1 MNKQQSIAMRI
12 WTNHYFRFVLFGL
25 ALSMLVPA
33 VSGGLLKTSFLGI
46 MGGTIIFTVAALG
59 LNILLGYSGLISLG
73 TAGFMGLGAY
83 ISAYVTGDMGL
94 PWEIGIL
101 AAVLIPTIIGILV
114 GLASLRMSG
123 LYLGIVTLCI
133 SEIFRKTF
141 DELDEITGGF
151 SGKSA
156 DFPTLLGMVDLN
168 QKQTYILLVVVLVL
182 VMMLTYNIVH
192 GQMGRAM
199 HVMRG
204 SQVAA
209 QAMGVNILRYRLI
222 AFALSAGY
230 AALAGAL
237 YVHFIKFVYPSTW
250 TLMISLTILA
260 IIVIGGLRSIYGTF
274 LGALVVYALPDL
286 VIKRIPVIGDINGL
300 PYVCFRCAYH
310 TGHHV
315 LSRRSGK
322 RVQRPETA
330 FHQTYG
336 EKDPRRERRGVR
348 RCRIIPPAPRAL
360 IQCRRTKCCVLST
373 CPSASAASR
382 LWTTSRSA

>member
-1 MNKQQSIAMRI
+1 
-12 WTNHYFRFVLFGL
+12 
-25 ALSMLVPA
+25 
-33 VSGGLLKTSFLGI
+33 
-46 MGGTIIFTVAALG
+46 
-59 LNILLGYSGLISLG
+59 
-73 TAGFMGLGAY
+73 
-83 ISAYVTGDMGL
+83 
-94 PWEIGIL
+94 
-101 AAVLIPTIIGILV
+101 
-114 GLASLRMSG
+114 MSG

-300 PYVCFRCAYH
+300 PYVFS
-310 TGHHV
+310 GV
-315 LSRRSGK
+315 LIILVIMFYPGGVVNVFSDLK
-322 RVQRPETA
+322 RLFIKLTA
-330 FHQTYG
+330 KKIPAA
-336 EKDPRRERRGVR
+336 KDEVSDDVG
-348 RCRIIPPAPRAL
+348 
-360 IQCRRTKCCVLST
+360 
-373 CPSASAASR
+373 
-382 LWTTSRSA
+382 